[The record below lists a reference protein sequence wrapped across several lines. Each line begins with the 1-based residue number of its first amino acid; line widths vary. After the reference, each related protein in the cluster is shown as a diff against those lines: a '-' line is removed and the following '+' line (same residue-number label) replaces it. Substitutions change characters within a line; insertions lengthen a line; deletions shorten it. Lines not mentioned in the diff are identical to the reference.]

1 MRSRLTGGYMKSSR
15 LLTILAMLAAPLAA
29 RQSSGPPRDAAPL
42 DTVSVTGTGRVRTQ
56 PDRFSFTVGVQ
67 TQSPTVEDAVN
78 ANNARVAAVTAA
90 LKKAGAAAEEIQ
102 TSGFSIY
109 PQ

>member
-1 MRSRLTGGYMKSSR
+1 MKSFR
-15 LLTILAMLAAPLAA
+15 ILMLIASIAAPLVAQPVSQA
-29 RQSSGPPRDAAPL
+29 PRTGGML

-67 TQSPTVEDAVN
+67 TQGATVEEAVN
-78 ANNARVAAVTAA
+78 ENNSRMAAVTTA
-90 LKKAGAAAEEIQ
+90 LKKAGAMPEEIQ

-109 PQ
+109 PQQDYSQGH